1 PLAPRLVGALGVA
14 RARLEDEA
22 TVAPPGEL
30 APART
35 EARVEHLAL
44 PDGVL
49 RARAG
54 HAVERGAVAGDE
66 EGRAGA
72 EVDVEHLAL
81 VDVDPRR
88 VRAVGV
94 HAHHQPVVADAA
106 DDRAVLEDL
115 EARDVA
121 GVAAVD

>member
-1 PLAPRLVGALGVA
+1 VEARAHLEEACLGRADRAGRRELARPLAPRLVGALGVA

-54 HAVERGAVAGDE
+54 HVVERGAVAGDE

-72 EVDVEHLAL
+72 EV
-81 VDVDPRR
+81 
-88 VRAVGV
+88 
-94 HAHHQPVVADAA
+94 
-106 DDRAVLEDL
+106 
-115 EARDVA
+115 
-121 GVAAVD
+121 